1 MNDLRLVRA
10 AALAVLV
17 AACSAPSQTRQSNDA
32 EIAAM
37 MPLKRQYSDVVMG
50 FDVHPQTTLIV
61 SVDLQQYIETD
72 DETIAAIRRSALARW
87 RAAWVAAHPRQH
99 AVLQVRFI
107 DFIGRKVATESTKV

>member
-1 MNDLRLVRA
+1 MNGLRLVRA
-10 AALAVLV
+10 AALAALV
-17 AACSAPSQTRQSNDA
+17 AACSAPSQKAHSTDA

-50 FDVHPQTTLIV
+50 FDVHPPTTLIV

-72 DETIAAIRRSALARW
+72 DETIAAIRRDALARW
-87 RAAWVAAHPRQH
+87 RAAWTEAHPHQH
-99 AVLQVRFI
+99 GVLYVRFI